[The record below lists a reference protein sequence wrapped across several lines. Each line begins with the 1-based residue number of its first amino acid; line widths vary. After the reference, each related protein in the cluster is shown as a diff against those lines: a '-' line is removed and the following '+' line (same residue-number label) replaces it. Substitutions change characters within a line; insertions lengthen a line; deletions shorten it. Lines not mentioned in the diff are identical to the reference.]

1 MTFHISGW
9 FWRSSVLL
17 RWNYEEVPVG
27 WHSKLGHR
35 VRWTLHARGLHRP
48 VQVCQVDKWRY
59 AWHRGDVSLNADVKA
74 RGDVAD
80 AKSDARGVK
89 RAEKHWLPLT
99 LTRGQFEAWWWPH
112 DGASC
117 RALSRGD
124 EVQTKVCRRFK
135 LKQSCY
141 VFSFDRW
148 PEVKSVAKVVNAAI
162 FFTVYEK
169 ENSQPVVT
177 GKI

>member
-1 MTFHISGW
+1 MAFHISGW

-89 RAEKHWLPLT
+89 RAEKHWLPLA

-112 DGASC
+112 DSASC

-124 EVQTKVCRRFK
+124 RFK
-135 LKQSCY
+135 QKFAVVSNLN
-141 VFSFDRW
+141 
-148 PEVKSVAKVVNAAI
+148 KVVT
-162 FFTVYEK
+162 FFLLTAGLKWKVLQKSLTLLFSSLFMRRKTV
-169 ENSQPVVT
+169 SQL
-177 GKI
+177 